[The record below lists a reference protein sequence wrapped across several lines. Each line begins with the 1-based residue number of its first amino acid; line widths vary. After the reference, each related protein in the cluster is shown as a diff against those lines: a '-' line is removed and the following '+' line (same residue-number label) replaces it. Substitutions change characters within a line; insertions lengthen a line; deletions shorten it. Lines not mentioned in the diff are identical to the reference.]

1 MTIELTEAHWLHDH
15 SEITLEELAV
25 LSGLPP
31 ELLHELVEHGALA
44 PIEDPSQAVSHPAQ
58 WRFTVDCIVAV
69 RTVGRLREDFD
80 LDANALSVAL
90 SLIERIRDLEARLG
104 ALQSQFPRLRRH

>member
-1 MTIELTEAHWLHDH
+1 MKMELTDAHWLHEH

-25 LSGLPP
+25 LAGVPP
-31 ELLHELVEHGALA
+31 DLLHELVDHGALA
-44 PIEDPSQAVSHPAQ
+44 PIDEPAHAMSQPAQ
-58 WRFTVDCIVAV
+58 WRFTADCIVAV

-90 SLIERIRDLEARLG
+90 SLIERIRHLEARLQG
-104 ALQSQFPRLRRH
+104 LQSQFPGWRQS